1 MGFTLYI
8 DLYHSTLYAKQD
20 CAVPNLTGAIPGMRR
35 MDTGENTQFYTQAL
49 HWSRKGSYPGGPI
62 TEYTTVA
69 QAGQN
74 TEFDPIFNA
83 SNQSSV
89 YQNVDEVR
97 PVNFSI
103 NYYIKY

>member
-1 MGFTLYI
+1 
-8 DLYHSTLYAKQD
+8 
-20 CAVPNLTGAIPGMRR
+20 MRR